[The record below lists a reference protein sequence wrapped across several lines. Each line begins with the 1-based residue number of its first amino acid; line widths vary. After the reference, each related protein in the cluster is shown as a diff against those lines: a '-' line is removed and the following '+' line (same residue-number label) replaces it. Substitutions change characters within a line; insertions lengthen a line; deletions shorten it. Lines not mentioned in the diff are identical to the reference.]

1 MNLIGAGV
9 DRVDG
14 PAKVTG
20 KATYIGDVQLPR
32 MTYAALVLS
41 TIANGR
47 IVSLD
52 TAQATRMPGVLL
64 VMSHTNAP
72 ALPDAGRAGIDPP
85 SGRVLCLLQDE
96 RVHFDRQPIAVVV
109 AETFEQATAAAARV
123 KAHYAP
129 EPPILDFAA
138 ARTQAH
144 SPGKINGEAA
154 DSSREGP
161 SPGPVAQRVSAV
173 YTTPIENHNPMEP
186 HATVAAWNGASLT
199 LHDTTQGISGEQ
211 KTIAKIFG
219 LDPQNVHVICPYVG
233 GGFGC
238 KGSVWSHVPLTAMAA
253 RLVDR
258 PVKLV
263 LERTQMFGPV
273 GARPRTEQHLN
284 VAATAQGD
292 FAELHH
298 DVFSHTSRIE
308 DFAEPAAMQTRL
320 LYACPTVTTSHRVVP
335 LNLGTPTFQRAPGH
349 STGTYGLGCA
359 LDELSIAL
367 SLDPIEMR
375 RRNEAAQDPDTG
387 RPWSSR
393 SLTQCYTAAAAAFG
407 WARRTPQPR
416 SMQDGRRLVGWG
428 YATATYPAK
437 RSAAKARARISAD
450 GMVVVGS
457 GTQDLGTGTYTVM
470 TQIAAQ
476 TLGFPL
482 ARVRFELG
490 DSSLPPAPVSG
501 GSQSVA
507 SVAPAVQSAARG
519 LRDQLIAL
527 AVRDEASPVY
537 RASVADVVIE
547 DGAVGLR
554 SGGRREPLTA
564 VMLRNGAESL
574 SADAAAESGPE
585 AKKYSMHSFGA
596 VFAEVQID
604 PELGTVRVPRVVA
617 RYGIGKL
624 INAKTGRSQLLGG
637 VVWGIGMALME
648 ETLVDPTVGRVVNA
662 NLAEYHVPTN
672 ADIGAIDVDVVHEE
686 DPYIDALGAKGIGE
700 IGITGVAAAI
710 VNAAYHATGIRV
722 RDLPLTLDK
731 LLGAAPVSRA

>member
-1 MNLIGAGV
+1 MNLIGAGLE
-9 DRVDG
+9 RVDG

-20 KATYIGDVQLPR
+20 RATYIGDVQLPR
-32 MTYAALVLS
+32 MAYAALVLS
-41 TIANGR
+41 TIPSGR
-47 IVSLD
+47 ILHLD
-52 TAQATRMPGVLL
+52 TVTAARMPGVLL
-64 VMSHTNAP
+64 VMTHANAP
-72 ALPDAGRAGIDPP
+72 SLPDGGRAAIDPP

-96 RVHFDRQPIAVVV
+96 LVHFDRQPIAVVV
-109 AETFEQATAAAARV
+109 AESFEQATAAAARV
-123 KAHYAP
+123 KAHYAQ
-129 EPPILDFAA
+129 EPAILDFAA
-138 ARTQAH
+138 ARRQAH

-154 DSSREGP
+154 DSSRAGP
-161 SPGPVAQRVSAV
+161 SPGPVAQRVSEV

-186 HATVAAWNGASLT
+186 HATIAAWDGASLT
-199 LHDTTQGISGEQ
+199 LYDTTQGISGDQ
-211 KTIAKIFG
+211 KTMAKIFG
-219 LDPQNVHVICPYVG
+219 IEPENVHVICPYVG

-253 RLVDR
+253 RLIGR

-273 GARPRTEQHLN
+273 GARPRTEQHLS
-284 VAATAQGD
+284 VAATAAGD
-292 FAELHH
+292 FVEIHH

-308 DFAEPAAMQTRL
+308 DFAEAAALQTRL
-320 LYACPTVTTSHRVVP
+320 LYACPTVSTSHRVVP

-359 LDELSIAL
+359 LDELAIAL
-367 SLDPIEMR
+367 SVDPIEMR
-375 RRNEAAQDPDTG
+375 RRNEPAQDPDTG

-407 WARRTPQPR
+407 WARRSPQPR
-416 SMQDGRRLVGWG
+416 SMRDGNRLLGWG

-437 RSAAKARARISAD
+437 RSPAKASARMSPD
-450 GMVVVGS
+450 GLVVVSS

-507 SVAPAVQSAARG
+507 SVAPAVQAAARA
-519 LRDQLIAL
+519 LREKLVAL
-527 AVRDEASPVY
+527 AVRDEAGPVY
-537 RASVADVVIE
+537 RAAIADVVIE
-547 DGAVGLR
+547 DGGVGLR
-554 SGGRREPLTA
+554 TGGRREPITA
-564 VMLRNGAESL
+564 MLLRNGGETL
-574 SADAAAESGPE
+574 SADASAASGSE

-596 VFAEVQID
+596 VFAEVSID
-604 PELGTVRVPRVVA
+604 PELGVVRVPRVVA

-624 INAKTGRSQLLGG
+624 MNAKTGRSQLLGG

-648 ETLVDPTVGRVVNA
+648 ETLVDPKVGRIVNA

-672 ADIGAIDVDVVHEE
+672 ADIQAIDVDVVFEE

-722 RDLPLTLDK
+722 RELPLTLDK
-731 LLGAAPVSRA
+731 LLGRDTVLRA